1 MDTLSSELIMV
12 RQLPEIEERLYT
24 VRDYMRNRVSA
35 ALAMVCTEETL
46 QTVKAERAKLRQE
59 LDILEDQ
66 RKDAKRAVLEP
77 YEQFEAVYKE
87 CVSDI
92 VLPAD
97 AALKK
102 KIDDVESE
110 IKRRCEDGLRSY
122 FVELCAVHHLDWLS
136 YEQAGVKVDMA
147 SARAQTPKRLREQLA
162 AFVVRVSGD
171 VDRIGALEDAAE
183 IMVEYQQTL
192 DAAKAVCAVQNRRRR
207 TEEQKAA
214 QKNRV
219 AARERVAEMVRRVEA
234 MEAAAA
240 LEAPEPVAV
249 CSFIVKTSRS
259 KLRKLKEFLNMEGIQ
274 YE

>member
-1 MDTLSSELIMV
+1 M
-12 RQLPEIEERLYT
+12 
-24 VRDYMRNRVSA
+24 
-35 ALAMVCTEETL
+35 
-46 QTVKAERAKLRQE
+46 
-59 LDILEDQ
+59 
-66 RKDAKRAVLEP
+66 
-77 YEQFEAVYKE
+77 
-87 CVSDI
+87 
-92 VLPAD
+92 
-97 AALKK
+97 
-102 KIDDVESE
+102 
-110 IKRRCEDGLRSY
+110 
-122 FVELCAVHHLDWLS
+122 
-136 YEQAGVKVDMA
+136 
-147 SARAQTPKRLREQLA
+147 
-162 AFVVRVSGD
+162 VRVSGD

-240 LEAPEPVAV
+240 VEAPEPVVV

-259 KLRKLKEFLNMEGIQ
+259 KLRRLKEFLNMEGIQ

>member
-1 MDTLSSELIMV
+1 M
-12 RQLPEIEERLYT
+12 
-24 VRDYMRNRVSA
+24 
-35 ALAMVCTEETL
+35 
-46 QTVKAERAKLRQE
+46 
-59 LDILEDQ
+59 
-66 RKDAKRAVLEP
+66 
-77 YEQFEAVYKE
+77 
-87 CVSDI
+87 
-92 VLPAD
+92 
-97 AALKK
+97 
-102 KIDDVESE
+102 
-110 IKRRCEDGLRSY
+110 
-122 FVELCAVHHLDWLS
+122 
-136 YEQAGVKVDMA
+136 KVDMA
-147 SARAQTPKRLREQLA
+147 SARAKTPKLLREQLA

-171 VDRIGALEDAAE
+171 VDRIGDLEDAAE

-240 LEAPEPVAV
+240 VEAPEPVVV

-259 KLRKLKEFLNMEGIQ
+259 KLRRLKEFLNMEGIQ

>member
-1 MDTLSSELIMV
+1 
-12 RQLPEIEERLYT
+12 
-24 VRDYMRNRVSA
+24 MRGR
-35 ALAMVCTEETL
+35 
-46 QTVKAERAKLRQE
+46 
-59 LDILEDQ
+59 
-66 RKDAKRAVLEP
+66 
-77 YEQFEAVYKE
+77 
-87 CVSDI
+87 
-92 VLPAD
+92 PA
-97 AALKK
+97 
-102 KIDDVESE
+102 
-110 IKRRCEDGLRSY
+110 
-122 FVELCAVHHLDWLS
+122 ELCAVHRLDWLS

-147 SARAQTPKRLREQLA
+147 SARAKTPKLLREQLA

-171 VDRIGALEDAAE
+171 VDRIGDLEDAAE

-240 LEAPEPVAV
+240 VEAPEPVVV

-259 KLRKLKEFLNMEGIQ
+259 KLRRLKEFLNMEGIQ